1 MIKLS
6 KRLEHVSRYVKK
18 NSIVIDVGTD
28 HGLLP
33 MYLVENKIVKQA
45 IASDVVSSIVTKTR
59 DAVNKNGFG
68 DQIKVVLSDGL
79 KNINDK
85 KILGTDTDTIV
96 IAGMG
101 GILTSDILKARKDY
115 IKNKNLILSP
125 HRDDELVRRTLH
137 ELGFKIT
144 SEEVLEDRED
154 KYYHIICAKTGSDT
168 KYTDNDYKLGKKLI
182 NKKYKDDELIKFL
195 NHLINKNKNVI
206 DKLSLSKNSQD
217 KISLL
222 KNENEMLKEI
232 LKNEKLKPK
241 K

>member
-6 KRLEHVSRYVKK
+6 KRLEHVASYVKK

-33 MYLVENKIVKQA
+33 MYLIENKIAKKA
-45 IASDVVSSIVTKTR
+45 IASDVVPSIVEKTK
-59 DAVNKNGFG
+59 DAVLMNGFS
-68 DQIKVVLSDGL
+68 DDIKVVLSDGL

-85 KILGTDTDTIV
+85 KILGIDTDTII

-101 GILTSDILKARKDY
+101 GILTSDILKAKKDY
-115 IKNKNLILSP
+115 LKNKTLILSP

-154 KYYHIICAKTGSDT
+154 KFYHIICAKEGKDT
-168 KYTDNDYKLGKKLI
+168 NYKDIDYKLGKKLI
-182 NKKYKDDELIKFL
+182 NKKHKDKELIKFL
-195 NHLINKNKNVI
+195 NHLISKNKNVI
-206 DKLSLSKNSQD
+206 EKLSLSKNSKD
-217 KISLL
+217 KIDLL
-222 KNENEMLKEI
+222 KKENEIYKELLI
-232 LKNEKLKPK
+232 KEKNKEA
-241 K
+241 